1 MKGSLNSRKFGDYLI
16 VKITEIMRRELIKA
30 SIDAPIS
37 EIAKILW
44 DSNVGSVVIYEGKE
58 DNVVGFIDDRAIFK
72 LIAENKN
79 PLEIKSRTIV
89 KKLECIPKNMTV
101 KETWEKYGNTVHKRF
116 GVVDENGKVIG
127 ILRKKTLAAFHMQL
141 LKEELGIEL

>member
-1 MKGSLNSRKFGDYLI
+1 
-16 VKITEIMRRELIKA
+16 MRRELIRL
-30 SIDAPIS
+30 SIDSPIS
-37 EIAKILW
+37 AIAKTLW
-44 DSNVGSVVIYEGKE
+44 DNNVGSVVIFDGKE
-58 DNVVGFIDDRAIFK
+58 DNIVGFIDDRAIFK

-79 PLEIKSRTIV
+79 PLETKSRSIV
-89 KKLECIPKNMTV
+89 KKLELIPKNLTV

>member
-1 MKGSLNSRKFGDYLI
+1 
-16 VKITEIMRRELIKA
+16 MRRELIKL
-30 SIDAPIS
+30 SIDSPIS
-37 EIAKILW
+37 VVAKTLW
-44 DSNVGSVVIYEGKE
+44 DNNVGSVLIYEGKE

-79 PLEIKSRTIV
+79 PLEVKSRTIL
-89 KKLECIPKNMTV
+89 KTLERVPKNLSV
-101 KETWEKYGNTVHKRF
+101 KEMWEKYGNTIHKRF
-116 GVVDENGKVIG
+116 GIVDENGKVIG

>member
-1 MKGSLNSRKFGDYLI
+1 
-16 VKITEIMRRELIKA
+16 MRRELIRL
-30 SIDAPIS
+30 SIDSPIS
-37 EIAKILW
+37 LIAKTLW

-58 DNVVGFIDDRAIFK
+58 DNIVGFIDDRAIFK

-79 PLEIKSRTIV
+79 PLEVKSRTIV
-89 KKLECIPKNMTV
+89 KKLELIPKNLTV